1 MLLQATDDV
10 AQRAF
15 AVFRRGCAR
24 IATGHLPGGAHSV
37 VVNGTTVTCTAPP
50 HCDAARNST
59 KTKASSS
66 AFVFGDLSVM
76 GPLLNR
82 DAQRWNCSVRN
93 QRTQR
98 TPFCPFLLVGEGRT
112 ASAAPLCITHKVR
125 NVFAANSERQASPL
139 QSSYHKNQSG
149 MGVFCG
155 WNRFA
160 KRPFGVARRPA
171 QIYAWSHILT
181 TNR

>member
-1 MLLQATDDV
+1 
-10 AQRAF
+10 
-15 AVFRRGCAR
+15 
-24 IATGHLPGGAHSV
+24 S
-37 VVNGTTVTCTAPP
+37 NGTTVTCTAPP

-98 TPFCPFLLVGEGRT
+98 TR
-112 ASAAPLCITHKVR
+112 SAPSPGGGAHRERGAIGITHKVR

-155 WNRFA
+155 WDRFA
-160 KRPFGVARRPA
+160 KRPARRPA
-171 QIYAWSHILT
+171 QMYAWRHILT
-181 TNR
+181 ANR